1 MRALELKIPPPA
13 VLFSSGALGYGLARL
28 FPRFAFGFPG
38 RLAVAL
44 VLGLA
49 GIALAVAGVVEF
61 ARRKTTVNPLRPE
74 ESSTVVSSGIY
85 RFTRNPMYLGMLLVL
100 AGWTLF
106 LGNGAAAVTLPLF
119 VLWLDRFQIGPEERI
134 LSASF
139 GDAYASYCRSVRR
152 WI

>member
-1 MRALELKIPPPA
+1 MPALELKIPPPV
-13 VLFSSGALGYGLARL
+13 VLFFSGALGYGLARL
-28 FPRFAFGFPG
+28 FPRFAFDFPG

-85 RFTRNPMYLGMLLVL
+85 RFTRNPMYLGMLLLL

-106 LGNGAAAVTLPLF
+106 LGNVAAALALPFFL
-119 VLWLDRFQIGPEERI
+119 LWIQRFQIGPEERI

-139 GDAYASYCRSVRR
+139 GAAYASYCRSVRR